1 MKRLQFVL
9 LLSIPICW
17 FFFKLLPAYTHPVD
31 MSAINFIYADNLE
44 QLKIW
49 LFNAQSTTRFDDS
62 PNFLYVFSLWLLMH
76 FFKLTAIKA
85 ALTVSAIS
93 MMMSV
98 YLMQRIVDSRFFGI
112 NLLLVGLMFMSTQV
126 WGGVLGDE
134 ILFQGMLWLLA
145 VRSFWKHRYTWLMIW
160 TSINIFARPDSIF
173 LLLPLIIF
181 SYVDIKELK
190 ERDRKKFI
198 FRRIQKTILFFVFPS
213 LLFFSYRYW
222 YFGKILPYNW
232 LHISSTTDKHFM
244 GFNIASIDYLK
255 HYFRFYTLPL
265 IAGIAFYFI
274 KAGRGLQARYYA
286 ILFSLILIPIIY
298 TCTFSQEENFAYK
311 FYYPIYL
318 GLILLSLLFIRDFRS
333 ITQGFTTAVFVFFF
347 GFKTAFS
354 YFQNTLQSDYN
365 NEFYV
370 ASDLAQIHNGK
381 AVVYNHTYLDWL
393 TEWQVTYANGKH
405 SKDGQVFSLE
415 EVATSSPDIIIPK
428 DTVGIKKISDKY
440 DIFSVPKS
448 SRTYEIEAK
457 PDNSIDMF
465 FYKYAHK
472 VPVKKGDNYTVLV
485 WKFGRNYNDIIKS
498 LALHGAEIMK

>member
-49 LFNAQSTTRFDDS
+49 LFNAQRTTRFDDS